1 MKFRRSFGLTLLV
14 FLMIFCADTGSVYA
28 EDMNLIT
35 EDEYYS
41 ETEQSANESK
51 YDKQMI
57 MPVGDMDI
65 HIEEVPD
72 NLDIPVYNDDS
83 LNIASR
89 RSFFRLYSSG
99 RNYNFCSNEYGRN
112 HLTNDNMKMA
122 YDALNAYM
130 NDVNNGNVDFDSY
143 FYRSEQNSYLYS
155 LKGFEFAK
163 YNISEDQAYKV
174 VLSMEYDH
182 PEYFWLATSY
192 FSFSTGTDTI
202 LWYPIVYEKYC
213 TREKRSAMKEKI
225 ENTIDNEYSS
235 IFNSDL
241 SDYEKE
247 KKIHDKVAFG
257 TIYDPNYRN
266 SNVNVDNHN
275 IAGVLIDHVAVCESY
290 AKTMQLLLNKAGV
303 ENIYIV
309 GTSEGEGHAWNKVK
323 LGENYYNLDSTW
335 DSNRGDYYYFNRS
348 DSNFQ
353 NHDAY
358 TPRGTETRYLYD
370 IPSCSVEDEYSHP
383 DKTDTGETESILIN
397 PNEITLTSKA
407 SYYLNLTFTPENSR
421 DKDVTWHSSNENVV
435 KVINSQLSGKN
446 YSVLVPVSNGS
457 AVVTCNLTD
466 SPQIS
471 SNECTVTVDIPDT
484 KVSSITLPESITFTN
499 IGQCK
504 KITPIIAP
512 NDATN
517 KIVKWS
523 CDSDKFTIDE
533 QGNIITNTNVPCT
546 AIVTCTSLSNPSV
559 CARCTV
565 KIVRGEPSIKYIGS
579 IDMINNNINIDLS
592 QENTYDLKNNIKIK
606 DTEGNNIS
614 VDQAPLK
621 WKDELNKYN
630 ILKVDEDTGIVTAS
644 SAGTTTISCSAQDRE
659 ITNDYGASWDRVK
672 GTCTITV
679 TGIPS
684 EQNPDPD
691 PTPEVKKVTGITLS
705 ESAFTLE
712 KVGDTKK
719 ITAEITPED
728 AADKNVAWTSSNP
741 SVATVDSTGKVTAVG
756 NGTAD
761 ITCTAKDGSGKS
773 AKCTVTVRIQEVTPT
788 PDPDPTPEVKKVTG
802 ITLSESAFTLEKVGD
817 TKKITAEITPEDAAD
832 KNVAW
837 TSSNPSVATVDSTG
851 KVTAVGNGTADITC
865 TAKDGSGKSSKCT
878 VTVRIQEVTPI
889 PDPEPTPT
897 VKKVTGITLNK
908 TSFTLTS
915 SGETQTITA
924 DINPSD
930 ASDKSVTWT
939 SGNPSVATVDS
950 TGKVTA
956 VGNGTT
962 IITCIANDGSG
973 IRADITV
980 TVKLTET
987 SSVKALKKC
996 SISGSERVGKTLK
1009 VTVKDED
1016 NNVVTKDLKYTWY
1029 RLNKKDSSDKK
1040 EVGDEKTYKLRSG
1053 DKNKYIEVVVT
1064 DSNNNEVSDI
1074 TGKIEK
1080 QYSDNDDEDD
1090 DNNSSSNKNSSN
1102 SNKSGYGNYYYGN
1115 NNGTLSSTTLSYNGN
1130 SSLENIN
1137 GNMVQMN
1144 SVTGSQSAYSYGTQ
1158 FNWAS
1163 INGKW
1168 YLSDSTG
1175 HKLTGW
1181 QFVNGSWY
1189 LLGSNG
1195 QMATGWQYADGKWY
1209 YLYSSGAMASSTII
1223 DGYTLGSDG
1232 AMI

>member
-773 AKCTVTVRIQEVTPT
+773 
-788 PDPDPTPEVKKVTG
+788 
-802 ITLSESAFTLEKVGD
+802 
-817 TKKITAEITPEDAAD
+817 
-832 KNVAW
+832 
-837 TSSNPSVATVDSTG
+837 
-851 KVTAVGNGTADITC
+851 
-865 TAKDGSGKSSKCT
+865 SKCT

-930 ASDKSVTWT
+930 ASDKSVDKSVTWT